1 MRRKKPTARNT
12 SECESAVEVVL
23 PWLGRNANL
32 RLKFQLAEE
41 TALVK
46 SRARGL
52 YGGARWKVI
61 VSRQIRTCR
70 LEFLSVFIDV
80 VSNEYNTMEMFRH
93 EQTPE
98 P

>member
-1 MRRKKPTARNT
+1 MRRKKPTAQNT

-23 PWLGRNANL
+23 PWLRRDANL

-52 YGGARWKVI
+52 YGGASWKVI
-61 VSRQIRTCR
+61 VSRQIRTCC
-70 LEFLSVFIDV
+70 LDFLSVFIDV
-80 VSNEYNTMEMFRH
+80 VSNECNT
-93 EQTPE
+93 TKVS
-98 P
+98 

>member
-12 SECESAVEVVL
+12 NECESAVEVVL
-23 PWLGRNANL
+23 PWLRRDANL

-52 YGGARWKVI
+52 YGGGSWKVI
-61 VSRQIRTCR
+61 VSRQVRTCW
-70 LEFLSVFIDV
+70 LDFLSVFIDV
-80 VSNEYNTMEMFRH
+80 VSNEYRTKDI
-93 EQTPE
+93 P
-98 P
+98 

>member
-23 PWLGRNANL
+23 PWLGRDANL
-32 RLKFQLAEE
+32 RLKIQLAEE

-52 YGGARWKVI
+52 YGGASWKII
-61 VSRQIRTCR
+61 VSRQIRTCC
-70 LEFLSVFIDV
+70 LDFLSFFIDV
-80 VSNEYNTMEMFRH
+80 VSH
-93 EQTPE
+93 E
-98 P
+98 

>member
-52 YGGARWKVI
+52 YGGASWKVI
-61 VSRQIRTCR
+61 VSRKIRTCF
-70 LEFLSVFIDV
+70 LDYLSVFNDV
-80 VSNEYNTMEMFRH
+80 VSNDYNRTKVF
-93 EQTPE
+93 
-98 P
+98 

>member
-12 SECESAVEVVL
+12 NECKSAVEVVL
-23 PWLGRNANL
+23 PWLRRGANL

-52 YGGARWKVI
+52 YGGVSWKVI
-61 VSRQIRTCR
+61 ASRQTETCC
-70 LEFLSVFIDV
+70 LDFLLVFIDV
-80 VSNEYNTMEMFRH
+80 ASNE
-93 EQTPE
+93 
-98 P
+98 